1 MAEKNIY
8 NRISQNNQGN
18 RCRNGKQGA
27 VFNRFVLAVTGCFDF
42 SGFEVVGEYRQQ
54 SNADS
59 RANHAERQLLNA
71 VGIVEPGDGSGS
83 DQRNNNGVNHHVNL
97 IDAGSENA
105 GSNTF
110 EQGFDFSIM
119 QQAAD
124 VELRF
129 DADVNPPEKKC
140 SQRISSRPAMVTPQ
154 EMPWAGVS
162 PKGTKAKTATIIVR
176 LRITGA
182 AAGPA
187 NLPKEFKM
195 PD

>member
-1 MAEKNIY
+1 MESRAPY
-8 NRISQNNQGN
+8 ST
-18 RCRNGKQGA
+18 A
-27 VFNRFVLAVTGCFDF
+27 LFGCDGLLLFLRL
-42 SGFEVVGEYRQQ
+42 EVVGEYRQQ
-54 SNADS
+54 GNADS

-71 VGIVEPGDGSGS
+71 VGVVEPGDGSGS

-105 GSNTF
+105 GSNTLNRVLI
-110 EQGFDFSIM
+110 S
-119 QQAAD
+119 ALCSRRRN

-129 DADVNPPEKKC
+129 DADVNPPEKKV
-140 SQRISSRPAMVTPQ
+140 QPENFKQTGNGYAPGNAV
-154 EMPWAGVS
+154 AGVS